1 VTGAAHP
8 EIGAARGGARL
19 APPLLELATRVLG
32 ELPPATAALPLGAVR
47 AFAAAPSPA
56 RYLAACRALF
66 AAARAHRRG
75 LLGGGSAGA
84 RSAQEGLDR
93 LARAAELPHDLLAA
107 LRGLP
112 ADRRTG
118 RRLAMLA
125 DLLTAHQLVAA
136 RASEAREALQQA
148 LGPLASRATPAERR
162 RRPRR
167 PKP

>member
-1 VTGAAHP
+1 VSS
-8 EIGAARGGARL
+8 AARPAGGGARL
-19 APPLLELATRVLG
+19 ASPLLGLATRILG
-32 ELPPATAALPLGAVR
+32 ELRPATAAIPLGAVR
-47 AFAAAPSPA
+47 AFVATPSPA
-56 RYLAACRALF
+56 RYLAACRALH
-66 AAARAHRRG
+66 AAARTHRLG

-84 RSAQEGLDR
+84 RSAHEGLDR
-93 LARAAELPHDLLAA
+93 LARAAELPHELLVA

-125 DLLTAHQLVAA
+125 DLITAHQLVAA

-148 LGPLASRATPAERR
+148 LGPASRATPSERR

-167 PKP
+167 PRS